1 LDQPVPDR
9 FKPGDYED
17 VQRALG
23 RIEGKQE
30 LILGKLNDLSDDFND
45 HKNDDQK
52 NFSSIRVMMDRRM
65 GESNTSREAH
75 LKTQDVKLDALKET
89 QDKARGAGWVI
100 LGIMSALAA
109 SVGGLVMSII
119 SGHLK
124 VH

>member
-23 RIEGKQE
+23 RIEGKH
-30 LILGKLNDLSDDFND
+30 LSDDFND